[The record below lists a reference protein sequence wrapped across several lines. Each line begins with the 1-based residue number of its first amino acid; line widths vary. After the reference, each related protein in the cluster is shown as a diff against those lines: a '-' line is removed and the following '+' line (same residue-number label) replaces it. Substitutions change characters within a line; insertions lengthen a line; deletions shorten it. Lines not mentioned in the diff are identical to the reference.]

1 MPAEP
6 NGECNCE
13 ISISNFSEELSY
25 LWTRALGYDWTENNS
40 IYDLYLAVSK
50 ELTTELEAQTSS
62 YRAAIEKMKYK
73 RGFFEIDPQ
82 PSSHL
87 GYYNRAIDQVLNLFT
102 EGKV

>member
-1 MPAEP
+1 MQLTNEQQRLLRGMFPDEDGILREDVEQA
-6 NGECNCE
+6 
-13 ISISNFSEELSY
+13 IEEF
-25 LWTRALGYDWTENNS
+25 
-40 IYDLYLAVSK
+40 
-50 ELTTELEAQTSS
+50 LTAQTSS